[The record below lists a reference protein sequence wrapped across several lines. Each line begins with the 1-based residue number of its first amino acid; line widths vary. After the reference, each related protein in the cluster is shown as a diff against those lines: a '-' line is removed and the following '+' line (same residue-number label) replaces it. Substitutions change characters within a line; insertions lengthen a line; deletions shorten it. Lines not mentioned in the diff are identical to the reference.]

1 MWRTRLLAPVL
12 TGMLLVGCNSEPERL
27 AVSGSVSLDGKAVSN
42 CILVFQSVGEERSQ
56 LSATAVVSEGKFV
69 VSRPNGLVAG
79 EYGVVFTE
87 VQPDLEDYEA
97 ARSAGAK
104 NALNKKF
111 IPAKYTVANELRIK
125 VASGMQPILLSLK
138 SR

>member
-1 MWRTRLLAPVL
+1 MWRTKFMVSVL
-12 TGMLLVGCNSEPERL
+12 FGMLLVGCSSEPERL

-42 CILVFQSVGEERSQ
+42 CILVFQSIDAGGSQ
-56 LSATAVVSEGKFV
+56 LSATAIVSEGKFE
-69 VSRPNGLVAG
+69 VSKPNGLVPG

-97 ARSAGAK
+97 ARSAGAR

-111 IPAKYTVANELRIK
+111 IPAKYTAANELRIK
-125 VASGMQPILLSLK
+125 IASDMQPISLSLK

>member
-1 MWRTRLLAPVL
+1 MCRTRLLAPVL
-12 TGMLLVGCNSEPERL
+12 TGMLLVGCSSEPERL
-27 AVSGSVSLDGKAVSN
+27 AVSGSVSLDGKAVSS

-125 VASGMQPILLSLK
+125 VASGIQPILLSLK